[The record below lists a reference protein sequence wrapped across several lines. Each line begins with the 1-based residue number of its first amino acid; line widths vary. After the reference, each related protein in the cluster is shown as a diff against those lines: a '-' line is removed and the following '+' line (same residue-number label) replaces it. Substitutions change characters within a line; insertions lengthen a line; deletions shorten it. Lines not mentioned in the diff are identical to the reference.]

1 MPQQQTSLVQSA
13 QQLPLL
19 PPDASQDPAVLARGK
34 ALELYL
40 HSPVL
45 RARYSSFEV
54 LMANPVTGRSVRM
67 AADALVRSALKRTR
81 GR

>member
-1 MPQQQTSLVQSA
+1 MPQLQPQTNPVDP
-13 QQLPLL
+13 QLTLL
-19 PPDASQDPAVLARGK
+19 PPDASQDAAVLARCK
-34 ALELYL
+34 ALELYM

-45 RARYSSFEV
+45 RGRYSSFEV